1 MENYYVLLNHDRVLF
16 NSLDEAK
23 SFAEEN
29 MSCEKYYYIEYGSIE
44 GSIVDNLNSIRFE
57 SIEVLKF

>member
-1 MENYYVLLNHDRVLF
+1 MKNYYVLLNNNRVLF

-23 SFAEEN
+23 LFAEEN
-29 MSCEKYYYIEYGSIE
+29 MSCEKYYYVEYGSIE
-44 GSIVDNLNSIRFE
+44 GSITDNLNSIRFE

>member
-23 SFAEEN
+23 SFTEEN
-29 MSCEKYYYIEYGSIE
+29 MSCEKYYYVEYGSIE
-44 GSIVDNLNSIRFE
+44 SNVNSIKFE

>member
-1 MENYYVLLNHDRVLF
+1 MKNYYVLLNNNRVLF

-29 MSCEKYYYIEYGSIE
+29 MLCEKYYYVEYGSVE
-44 GSIVDNLNSIRFE
+44 SGVNSIKFE

>member
-1 MENYYVLLNHDRVLF
+1 MENYYVLLNHDRVLL

-29 MSCEKYYYIEYGSIE
+29 MSCEKYYYVEYGSIE
-44 GSIVDNLNSIRFE
+44 SNVNSIKFE

>member
-29 MSCEKYYYIEYGSIE
+29 MLYEKYYYVEYGLIKSTE
-44 GSIVDNLNSIRFE
+44 NSIKFE